1 MFTSEKV
8 IDKEKIKA
16 AIAEKKSMTFE
27 SVEEN
32 LVKDLLAM
40 DELLKTDGINVN
52 QQGSEEIN
60 IYDMYLSS
68 FSTILFGLTL
78 DELEFINDNNLF
90 GFDKNNLLDYKCQ
103 TIMDERIKDFKQT
116 LDDVVRSI
124 SIDNAGSYFQKFGD
138 IHNQARQG
146 IKLNIILGLDR
157 SGVELTPIGARLKS
171 CIDNIRKMH
180 IEFLKN
186 AKTASAIRR

>member
-27 SVEEN
+27 SVDEN

-124 SIDNAGSYFQKFGD
+124 SIDNAGS
-138 IHNQARQG
+138 
-146 IKLNIILGLDR
+146 
-157 SGVELTPIGARLKS
+157 
-171 CIDNIRKMH
+171 
-180 IEFLKN
+180 
-186 AKTASAIRR
+186 